1 MSKPKIKIEKFK
13 KPQEMEYN
21 IILETDRDKEKFIK
35 RVEKVV
41 RDSMEY
47 KDYILFLKDYVNMNH
62 CAFFTNVANKE
73 GSKVR
78 IEIHHEPLTLF
89 DIVAIVLEK
98 HLAEGVPISDF
109 YIAEEVMEL
118 HYQNKVG
125 LIPLSKS
132 IHQIVHHSDDI
143 FIPINLVYGNYKEF
157 LDEYLEFCDDDFSD
171 MILDK
176 VEGKIER
183 TKYLK
188 ECMFNSVNA
197 EDVCIEVDGYQL
209 PEKVEIE
216 SDKKEIA

>member
-176 VEGKIER
+176 VEDKIEK

-188 ECMFNSVNA
+188 ESMFKDSMRKNLILS
-197 EDVCIEVDGYQL
+197 
-209 PEKVEIE
+209 
-216 SDKKEIA
+216 SF

>member
-98 HLAEGVPISDF
+98 HLAEGIPISDF

-176 VEGKIER
+176 VEGKIEK

-188 ECMFNSVNA
+188 NQRIFIFQRT
-197 EDVCIEVDGYQL
+197 IEGM
-209 PEKVEIE
+209 
-216 SDKKEIA
+216 